1 MSVEERL
8 DNLEKRMTDIEKRLQ
23 CQSKEI
29 NYQDVAD
36 RIQKSLL
43 EQIESIRQKQK
54 DIR

>member
-29 NYQDVAD
+29 TAD
-36 RIQKSLL
+36 DIAQKLKESLL
-43 EQIESIRQKQK
+43 GPASTK
-54 DIR
+54 